1 MVQGLTSTQVTNLSA
16 LPALS
21 PLELTDIVAVY
32 RAGEPAPAY
41 QGTISD
47 LLALASGGGTTVTSF
62 SVGLSADQDAF
73 TAGNPIPFDLNSG
86 ADWLYDPN
94 GYWSVADMALATPG
108 TWLLTLSLGITPT
121 GCAEVDVNPTLLFSD
136 STTLKGPAIFGS
148 PGGTETGVGYSFTTL
163 VVLAS
168 GVSVQPT
175 AYFPFGN
182 INLIAAGCFFSGVKI
197 A

>member
-86 ADWLYDPN
+86 ADWLHDPN
-94 GYWSVADMALATPG
+94 GYWSVADMVLATPG
-108 TWLLTLSLGITPT
+108 TWLLTMTVGVSTP
-121 GCAEVDVNPTLLFSD
+121 GCENINVVEGFVFSD
-136 STTLKGPAIFGS
+136 TSQAKGP
-148 PGGTETGVGYSFTTL
+148 GTFVSAGEVGGYSFTL
-163 VVLAS
+163 MVVLTAGLTVFPTLTFS
-168 GVSVQPT
+168 NGTVDIAHVQT
-175 AYFPFGN
+175 Y
-182 INLIAAGCFFSGVKI
+182 FSGVKI